1 MDLRHLDVLSLCINW
16 CDIWK
21 HISYNETLKK
31 KCGNIVL
38 MGCHGFHEFLLPFE
52 LMKTEC
58 QSLGGIF
65 IEEFFFFFLWERVL
79 VKYELFFLR
88 TIYFTFLKYFR
99 NSWSSAEGNIYSV
112 ISWGTLILNE
122 WFFVSDLFLKET
134 VERFSIY
141 FYNFVCK
148 WCDHILAIL

>member
-1 MDLRHLDVLSLCINW
+1 
-16 CDIWK
+16 
-21 HISYNETLKK
+21 
-31 KCGNIVL
+31 

-65 IEEFFFFFLWERVL
+65 IEEFFFFLLWERVL

-112 ISWGTLILNE
+112 IS
-122 WFFVSDLFLKET
+122 
-134 VERFSIY
+134 
-141 FYNFVCK
+141 
-148 WCDHILAIL
+148 